1 VPAVASALLAVKAG
15 PPPARAASFGH
26 DGGARETV
34 LKEESTHVAQP
45 AMCSAYVSRPTPP
58 TVNEHCSAGISEIN
72 RAIVTSVNLGTL
84 R

>member
-1 VPAVASALLAVKAG
+1 M
-15 PPPARAASFGH
+15 
-26 DGGARETV
+26 

-45 AMCSAYVSRPTPP
+45 AMCSACYVLDSIAANTANPQPST
-58 TVNEHCSAGISEIN
+58 CSAGISEIN